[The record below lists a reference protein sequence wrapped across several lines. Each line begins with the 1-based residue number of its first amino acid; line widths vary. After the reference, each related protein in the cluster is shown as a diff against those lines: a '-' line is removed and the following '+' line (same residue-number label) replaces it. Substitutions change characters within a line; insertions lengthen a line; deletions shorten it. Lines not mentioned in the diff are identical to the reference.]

1 MQQARDLHRRF
12 FRKYESVLQTRFVAR
27 NHLILAENEV
37 IKQRVT
43 NEELRYR
50 FKESMKI
57 QKHLQQSTEQEVQES
72 IEKISVRSL
81 QLKDKQLAHQQML
94 HQVEHDLVDFVSTR
108 KQLQASESML
118 ASFRASFATI
128 MG

>member
-1 MQQARDLHRRF
+1 MQQARELHKRF
-12 FRKYESVLQTRFVAR
+12 LRKYESVLQTRFVAR

-37 IKQRVT
+37 IKQKVT
-43 NEELRYR
+43 NEDLRYR
-50 FKESMKI
+50 FKESMKT
-57 QKHLQQSTEQEVQES
+57 QHSVQQSTEQEMQES
-72 IEKISVRSL
+72 LEKISLRSL

-94 HQVEHDLVDFVSTR
+94 HQVEHDLVDFVTTR

-118 ASFRASFATI
+118 ASFKASFATI

>member
-1 MQQARDLHRRF
+1 MQQARELHRRF
-12 FRKYESVLQTRFVAR
+12 IRKYESVLQARFVAR

-50 FKESMKI
+50 FKESMRI

-81 QLKDKQLAHQQML
+81 QLKDKQLAHQEML

-108 KQLQASESML
+108 KQLHASESML